1 MRPKWDVATTSHA
14 GWETSNLNFNVQLF
28 WKSENHLFWFFKSQL
43 HCRNENQNLI
53 SNFSIYQ
60 KNEMAL
66 WVHGFFTYCPVN
78 HEYSWKKIQIEKKS
92 EFCFRTCKNRLSVCD
107 GWRASWLFQWR
118 RSLSYRNQTID
129 FENKSVDWFL
139 YDRGIRHDRVHPLLL
154 TFIHQ
159 DILLDYDKL
168 CIWHLRI

>member
-1 MRPKWDVATTSHA
+1 MPGGKLQIWISMFSYFENRKTTYFDFLS
-14 GWETSNLNFNVQLF
+14 LNFTVEMKIKTLF
-28 WKSENHLFWFFKSQL
+28 
-43 HCRNENQNLI
+43 LI
-53 SNFSIYQ
+53 FQFIK

-129 FENKSVDWFL
+129 FQNKSVDWFL
-139 YDRGIRHDRVHPLLL
+139 YDRGIRHERVHPLLL